1 MGQMGTLQSRMLKSS
16 LHLTEKGFD
25 VLLKITQA
33 GVYEAAGCKR
43 PKWITEH
50 IADDE
55 NIDVGDDDDQV
66 HLPTWK
72 ATAASVAVA
81 SDTQVLFFKLSAK
94 FPCLFLFSHSVQG
107 HVFGSW

>member
-1 MGQMGTLQSRMLKSS
+1 MGQMGTLQSHMLTSS
-16 LHLTEKGFD
+16 LHLTEKDFD
-25 VLLKITQA
+25 ILFKITQA

-43 PKWITEH
+43 PEWIVEH
-50 IADDE
+50 SANDGD
-55 NIDVGDDDDQV
+55 NDVGDDDEV

-107 HVFGSW
+107 HVFGPW